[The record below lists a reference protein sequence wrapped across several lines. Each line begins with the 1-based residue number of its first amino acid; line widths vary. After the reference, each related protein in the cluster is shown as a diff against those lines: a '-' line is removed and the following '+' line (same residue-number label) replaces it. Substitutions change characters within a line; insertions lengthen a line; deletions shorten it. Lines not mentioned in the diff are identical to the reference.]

1 MYLFWSYANVKR
13 TSRSSR
19 TTKKGEGGFFDSP
32 VHVSLI
38 NILVAV
44 WQRGK
49 WLLSIQRSNILI
61 FPYARQ
67 YQLTRVQVDVH
78 HILLIY
84 SCSLSRLYYYSIIR
98 AARRCRV
105 WLSRGLY
112 KFLLWFRTT
121 YDDIKFSSWMKHQIC
136 MLIRSRKYPYKR
148 STYSC
153 YYVVQLIILPKNQ

>member
-13 TSRSSR
+13 TSRISR

-49 WLLSIQRSNILI
+49 WLLSIRRSNILI
-61 FPYARQ
+61 FLYARQ
-67 YQLTRVQVDVH
+67 YQLTRVQVGVH

-84 SCSLSRLYYYSIIR
+84 SYFLSRLHYYSIIR

-112 KFLLWFRTT
+112 TFFYDFEQRTT
-121 YDDIKFSSWMKHQIC
+121 TLNFPREWN
-136 MLIRSRKYPYKR
+136 IRYA
-148 STYSC
+148 C
-153 YYVVQLIILPKNQ
+153 WLEVGNILLKDQRIRVITLCN